1 MNNNPKI
8 SVVMSAYNRP
18 QYAKEA
24 IESILNQT
32 YKDFEFIIIDDCST
46 DNTANVIQE
55 YANKDDR
62 IVFIKNKKN
71 MDYNYN
77 LRKGF
82 EMAKGEYIARMDD
95 DDISMPTRFEKQV
108 KFMDE
113 NPDIT
118 VLGTFIEIFG
128 NPDVKSWITLT
139 DSDELAIAMNFYNPM
154 CHPSVM
160 IRKSFLREH
169 NLNYSPKELYAEE
182 YHLWKEIIL
191 RGGKLANLPETLVSY
206 RCHKKS
212 VTQANKTGKIQN
224 KTAERVREDLLNR
237 FYNNKKEVKK
247 IRKSIF
253 KYPFEFNNK
262 KIIGNVLEKMKQYP
276 QIIPADAINRFEE
289 KFCGKPCT
297 MDIFFAS
304 DDKFSQHLCTAMASI
319 LVNSLSF
326 ENFRFYVLDGGI
338 SNKNKAKIEKI
349 KQIKDC
355 KIEYIKIDDSLFDIC
370 PITPECQHISKQTY
384 YRYLIPKL
392 KPELE
397 KCFYFDCDIVVK
409 NSLNEFWNTDIEDN
423 YIAAIEELWEEAH
436 TYYENNGISKSFNAG
451 VILINNQKWIK
462 NNISKKLFE
471 NTKILVENQKIRWV
485 DQDVLN
491 YTLNGKVKFVHPKC
505 NLQQTA
511 YFDGQYSLYTDQ
523 EINEAKAHPIIIHYS
538 GNLKPWN
545 KTCLHPLWKK
555 YFKYLKFTPY
565 KNQYYKYK
573 INKFLKE
580 FGRIFYYKKKAD
592 GKTKIKFFGI
602 PVLKETNWDYT
613 KRKYLFGIRF
623 YKKKDNFTQIK
634 NDLSNIIAQ
643 NTKLI
648 EENKQLKYAISN
660 EVSKSLAVY
669 NLHQKVFPK
678 YKNINQGKDV
688 VIVATG
694 PSLNDYIPIKD
705 AIHIGVN
712 AACLQDKIKLDY
724 LFVLDYKNIKP
735 YIKNVINYRKNECK
749 KFCGIFMNH
758 LDSLNI
764 PDNVAQQMNAERYYL
779 SYNAFDYDENYYPDI
794 TISPLPSFWSTTFQA
809 LVFAL
814 WTNPKRLYIVG
825 CDNTFGKRYD
835 GTKRTVDNHLLE
847 QHIIKIDNGWKALKE
862 FTQIYYPDI
871 EIISIN
877 PVGLKGVFK
886 DEYQKETIKTN

>member
-237 FYNNKKEVKK
+237 FY
-247 IRKSIF
+247 
-253 KYPFEFNNK
+253 NNK

-523 EINEAKAHPIIIHYS
+523 EMNEAKAHPIIIHYS

-580 FGRIFYYKKKAD
+580 FGRIFYYKKKSC
-592 GKTKIKFFGI
+592 GKTKVKIFGI
-602 PVLKETNWDYT
+602 PVFKETNWDYT

-648 EENKQLKYAISN
+648 EENKQLKYKISS

-694 PSLNDYIPIKD
+694 PTLNDYIPID
-705 AIHIGVN
+705 NTINIGVN
-712 AACLQDKIKLDY
+712 RAFQYNKIKFDY
-724 LFVLDYKNIKP
+724 LFLQDYSGLTKSFIEDFLHYDTDSTKKFIGFINNDEYPASIIPDK
-735 YIKNVINYRKNECK
+735 YSDFKNV
-749 KFCGIFMNH
+749 
-758 LDSLNI
+758 
-764 PDNVAQQMNAERYYL
+764 ERYYTL
-779 SYNAFDYDENYYPDI
+779 NPNILNQFNYDISCHAFAEFNSI
-794 TISPLPSFWSTTFQA
+794 
-809 LVFAL
+809 VFPTMQFIL
-814 WTNPKRLYIVG
+814 WTNPKRIYLVG
-825 CDNTFGKRYD
+825 CDCSLNGYYD
-835 GTKRTVDNHLLE
+835 SKDKNNLATQKVIE
-847 QHIIKIDNGWKALKE
+847 GWKKLKE
-862 FTQIYYPDI
+862 FAQIYYPDT

-877 PVGLKGVFK
+877 PIGLKGIFK
-886 DEYQKETIKTN
+886 DEYQKETIKVN